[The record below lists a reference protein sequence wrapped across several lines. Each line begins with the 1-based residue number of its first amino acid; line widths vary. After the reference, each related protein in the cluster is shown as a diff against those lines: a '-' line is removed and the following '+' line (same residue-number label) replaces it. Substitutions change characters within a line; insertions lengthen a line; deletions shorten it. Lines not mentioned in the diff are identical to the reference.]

1 MTRRKDSI
9 MKKQTSNRIVRIT
22 LLGILIAIELL
33 MAFTPIGYLKLGVT
47 SVTLLP
53 VPVAIGAILLG
64 PTAGGILGGVFGLTS
79 FYQCFGM
86 DALGV
91 LLLDISPVGTFVLTV
106 VTRILMGVCVGW
118 LYKGLSKIK
127 GKYFPTAAAIFSCAF
142 VGLAVAVLF
151 NNNAAAA
158 AEAGQPPSPWNYLIG
173 AGAAILVGLLYHFVA
188 SLNSEAAPS
197 VLASCGAAVLNT
209 VFFVGTMVLIFGKSP
224 EVLALS
230 ERGDIWGIVVLL
242 VTLNAVIEAAA
253 CLIIGTAVS
262 KALLVL
268 QKKVEKPKAVGMS
281 EVES

>member
-1 MTRRKDSI
+1 
-9 MKKQTSNRIVRIT
+9 MKKQTSNRILRIT
-22 LLGILIAIELL
+22 LLGILMAIELL

-127 GKYFPTAAAIFSCAF
+127 GKYFPTVAAIFSCAF

-151 NNNAAAA
+151 NNNAVAA
-158 AEAGQPPSPWNYLIG
+158 AEAGQSPSPWNYLIG
-173 AGAAILVGLLYHFVA
+173 AGAAILVGILYHFVA
-188 SLNSEAAPS
+188 SLNSDAAPS
-197 VLASCGAAVLNT
+197 VLASCSAAVLNT

-268 QKKVEKPKAVGMS
+268 QKKVEKPKKETVS
-281 EVES
+281 EEA